1 MAFWTEQTNEPKRN
15 YRFLVQITGLGEAD
29 VQWWARNFKVPS
41 YTLSETKHDFLDN
54 QYYFPGRVTW
64 EDCTMELVDPV
75 SPNAV
80 ALTNQIL
87 INSGYKIKGTSDLN
101 GPTTISKSKS
111 KDSVGSIVVSIFNS
125 EGTTIEKWTLK
136 NPFLKGVTFSDL
148 NYQNDELRT
157 LTLTWRYDWAE
168 CDNTNAPQTDT
179 DPTQF
184 TV

>member
-1 MAFWTEQTNEPKRN
+1 
-15 YRFLVQITGLGEAD
+15 
-29 VQWWARNFKVPS
+29 
-41 YTLSETKHDFLDN
+41 
-54 QYYFPGRVTW
+54 
-64 EDCTMELVDPV
+64 MELVDPV

-148 NYQNDELRT
+148 NYENDELRT